1 MALGFSVP
9 ADPNVML
16 LTTRTAIR
24 TVANTAGFFYV
35 VKALLLCNFTTSPV
49 TVTLYK
55 DDGASSDQET
65 SFKDIPIA
73 AKQTITFTDLWI
85 LGPNQQLA
93 GLCSA
98 TPAVSASVSGWGK
111 LS

>member
-16 LTTRTAIR
+16 GTGRTAIR

-35 VKALLLCNFTTSPV
+35 VKALVLCNVTAAAATFTI
-49 TVTLYK
+49 YK
-55 DDGASSDQET
+55 DDGTSSDTET
-65 SFKDIPIA
+65 SFKDVALA
-73 AKQTITFTDLWI
+73 AKQTLIIGDAWI

-98 TPAVSASVSGWGK
+98 ASTISASVSGWGK